1 MKNDRINLAEIVGK
15 LNEKGIAVLCC
26 AARILAKNKKYL
38 KKQNFLK
45 IPIYKQKFAW
55 YNLTAKMKK
64 GNE

>member
-38 KKQNFLK
+38 KNK
-45 IPIYKQKFAW
+45 IS
-55 YNLTAKMKK
+55 
-64 GNE
+64 